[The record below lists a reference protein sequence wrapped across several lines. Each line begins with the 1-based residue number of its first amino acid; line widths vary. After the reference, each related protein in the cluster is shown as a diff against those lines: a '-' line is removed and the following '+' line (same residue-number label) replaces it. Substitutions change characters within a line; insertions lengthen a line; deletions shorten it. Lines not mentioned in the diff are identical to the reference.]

1 MIKIFSGLM
10 KYLPVF
16 LLAGITAPSWA
27 TCTSSGISQTED
39 NRTALIPFGKIN
51 LFDTYFSPIG
61 TLLSSVVVPPTNYTY
76 GGATSSSVLWTCDA
90 SDLSNIYFLVATN
103 GDDRVGGYYDIG
115 ATDGLNDVYAT
126 YFAYVGLKQ
135 TMSGVVLTRYW
146 KKVPVTTYAT
156 SGTKIQIRLQDI
168 PALQAELYRVSSLP
182 GTSAASSYC
191 GNNNTAGS
199 GIVYGTTSGAS
210 YTCIQ
215 PNSYIQLVGPGLT
228 HDEIGE
234 DSATHYD
241 FWGAD
246 NGFGYGMRA
255 VNRLYNTPTCV
266 ARSATPLVLL
276 PTISINDLNN
286 GQTSTAS
293 FTVSVECSDSV
304 NSGTAN
310 SQTALGFQV
319 SSGAYS
325 AAQTLGLVNS
335 SGGVSMLLSD
345 DYMSAT
351 AAHGVGINIAYSNAP
366 ATPLVLIGQSGTD
379 PLNSNFMG
387 KAAGWYPVLD
397 NSQSAGSTVAGYTN
411 YNYNFIAAL
420 KKIDGQTVTAGK
432 VRSTVTV
439 LVKVQ

>member
-1 MIKIFSGLM
+1 MIKIRAGL
-10 KYLPVF
+10 KCLLAL
-16 LLAGITAPSWA
+16 LLAGLSSPLWA

-39 NRTALIPFGKIN
+39 YLTALIPFGKIN
-51 LFDTYFSPIG
+51 LFDTYFSPVG

-76 GGATSSSVLWTCDA
+76 GGATSSSVLWTCDE
-90 SDLSNIYFLVATN
+90 SDLSAIYFLVATN

-115 ATDGLNDVYAT
+115 ATDGLSDVYAT

-135 TMSGVVLTRYW
+135 TMSGVVLTRNW

-182 GTSAASSYC
+182 GTSPASYYC
-191 GNNNTAGS
+191 GNNNTDGF
-199 GIVYGTTSGAS
+199 GIVYGTTSGVTYS
-210 YTCIQ
+210 CTQ
-215 PNSYIQLVGPGLT
+215 PNSYIQLVGPGLA

-241 FWGAD
+241 FWGVD

-325 AAQTLGLVNS
+325 AAQMLGLINS

-345 DYMSAT
+345 NYT
-351 AAHGVGINIAYSNAP
+351 ASTTAQGVGINIAYSYAP
-366 ATPLVLIGQSGTD
+366 STPLTLIGQSGTD
-379 PLNSNFMG
+379 PLNSNYMG
-387 KAAGWYPVLD
+387 NSAGWYPVLD
-397 NSQSAGSTVAGYTN
+397 NAESAGSSVSGYTH
-411 YNYNFIAAL
+411 YNYNFIATL